1 MDNKKTTHLNANQD
15 ASESRDQDVLS
26 STARGANERSNA
38 ELHQSR
44 TVSINWVG
52 LYTMI
57 RREVERTMRV
67 KVQTLVSPV
76 MSATLYIFIFGQIIG
91 TKIDN
96 IIGVPY
102 ITFVFPG
109 ILMLSVINAAFASS
123 SSSLYFARFIHSIDE
138 ILVAP
143 FSYIEMIFGFMLGSM
158 MRGVMVAILIMG
170 VGLLF
175 GAVTLANPLAFL
187 FYIVAVSGI
196 FSLLGILV
204 ALWAQGFEQLSSL
217 NTFVITPLTYLGG
230 IFYSITMLP
239 AAAQFFTLINPFFYF
254 VDGIRSSMIGV
265 SEAHVGFGLFIIL
278 GLLVGLTSLVVYLFQ
293 IGWRIRS

>member
-1 MDNKKTTHLNANQD
+1 MKT
-15 ASESRDQDVLS
+15 
-26 STARGANERSNA
+26 
-38 ELHQSR
+38 
-44 TVSINWVG
+44 INWIG

-76 MSATLYIFIFGQIIG
+76 MSATLYIFIFGHVIG
-91 TKIDN
+91 TKIES
-96 IIGVPY
+96 IVGVPY

-123 SSSLYFARFIHSIDE
+123 SSTLYFARFIHSIDE
-138 ILVAP
+138 LLVAP
-143 FSYIEMIFGFMLGSM
+143 FSYLEMIFGFMLGSM
-158 MRGVMVAILIMG
+158 MRGVMVAALIMG

-175 GAVTLANPLAFL
+175 DAVTLTDPLWFL
-187 FYIVAVSGI
+187 FYIVAISGI
-196 FSLLGILV
+196 FSLFGMLV
-204 ALWAQGFEQLSSL
+204 ALWSQGFEQLSSF

-239 AAAQFFTLINPFFYF
+239 PLAQTLTVLNPFFYF

-265 SEAHVGFGLFIIL
+265 HEANA
-278 GLLVGLTSLVVYLFQ
+278 LVGLSLTMGPLVILATIVFQ
-293 IGWRIRS
+293 IFKRGWRIRS